1 MCQIV
6 SKQSENKQY
15 SRIWPSSFLF
25 VCCFYGPQRS
35 RENAKKKG
43 LRLIISH
50 LDRISLVNKRFIIKQ
65 KDFALLGINN
75 AFCFESQERKPTV
88 FFSTVNQGQS
98 FMSSLPWLSSA
109 FFFFLL
115 LYRHCPKNY
124 ELCKS
129 VVWVFFPTGDQS
141 VQSQAG
147 EKGPSPRVANQNK
160 GVASY
165 YPRAWKIFKQI
176 Q

>member
-1 MCQIV
+1 MPFV
-6 SKQSENKQY
+6 SRARKESLLYFLAQQTKD
-15 SRIWPSSFLF
+15 SRL
-25 VCCFYGPQRS
+25 CLHY
-35 RENAKKKG
+35 
-43 LRLIISH
+43 
-50 LDRISLVNKRFIIKQ
+50 
-65 KDFALLGINN
+65 LGYL
-75 AFCFESQERKPTV
+75 Q
-88 FFSTVNQGQS
+88 
-98 FMSSLPWLSSA
+98 L

>member
-1 MCQIV
+1 MDRNEV
-6 SKQSENKQY
+6 EEVEVEKT
-15 SRIWPSSFLF
+15 L
-25 VCCFYGPQRS
+25 
-35 RENAKKKG
+35 KKKG

-65 KDFALLGINN
+65 KDFALYGINN

-129 VVWVFFPTGDQS
+129 VVWVFFLRGIKACNP
-141 VQSQAG
+141 
-147 EKGPSPRVANQNK
+147 K
-160 GVASY
+160 
-165 YPRAWKIFKQI
+165 RARRAHLLG
-176 Q
+176 

>member
-1 MCQIV
+1 MA
-6 SKQSENKQY
+6 E
-15 SRIWPSSFLF
+15 FLF
-25 VCCFYGPQRS
+25 LLLFLWTATKS
-35 RENAKKKG
+35 RKSKSRKRLKKG

-109 FFFFLL
+109 FFSFFFLL